1 MRDHNAG
8 VPEELLV
15 LLHVIMYETRR
26 QRVLGQEEKDW
37 PQQLRHDI
45 LEMVRESRTV
55 PDSSNSGAEKH
66 RS

>member
-26 QRVLGQEEKDW
+26 QALGQQEKDW

-55 PDSSNSGAEKH
+55 SDSSNSGAEKH

>member
-37 PQQLRHDI
+37 PQRLRHDI
-45 LEMVRESRTV
+45 LKMIRENESDRDCT
-55 PDSSNSGAEKH
+55 DRQIS
-66 RS
+66 

>member
-26 QRVLGQEEKDW
+26 QTLGQQEKDW

-45 LEMVRESRTV
+45 LEMVRESRTA
-55 PDSSNSGAEKH
+55 PDRSNSGTEKQI
-66 RS
+66 S

>member
-26 QRVLGQEEKDW
+26 QALGQQEKDW
-37 PQQLRHDI
+37 PQRLRHDI
-45 LEMVRESRTV
+45 LKMIRENESDWDCT
-55 PDSSNSGAEKH
+55 DGQIS
-66 RS
+66 

>member
-26 QRVLGQEEKDW
+26 QALGQQEKDW

-45 LEMVRESRTV
+45 LKMIRENESDRDCT
-55 PDSSNSGAEKH
+55 DGQIS
-66 RS
+66 